1 MLGQDGEDAGQVGD
15 AHTWMLSVHLDGAM
29 DRLTDWSIYIPT
41 SFPVRLKVAVSVTE
55 PRWPLWS
62 WHLSSV
68 AI

>member
-29 DRLTDWSIYIPT
+29 DQLTDWSIYIPT

-55 PRWPLWS
+55 P
-62 WHLSSV
+62 
-68 AI
+68 